1 MICRL
6 AIIGFVVLLAAST
19 AMASPSRAAPA
30 PIPVA
35 LLSLDL
41 YNANSNLMSDDPYLG
56 KSDFKNFI
64 PMVGGCD
71 PGDVYCED
79 HPVGSK
85 CYGQSSPCRCVADG
99 RLCAVP

>member
-6 AIIGFVVLLAAST
+6 VVTFGFVVLLAVST
-19 AMASPSRAAPA
+19 PSPSRAAPTSV
-30 PIPVA
+30 PVA
-35 LLSLDL
+35 VLSLDL
-41 YNANSNLMSDDPYLG
+41 YNANSSLLSDDPYLG

-71 PGDVYCED
+71 QWDVICED
-79 HPVGSK
+79 QPVGYK
-85 CYGQSSPCRCVADG
+85 CGPGPSNLCRCVADG